1 MVLAD
6 SNGISRAP
14 SYLGYFHK
22 AAERIST
29 TGLSPSTVRHSNR
42 FAYTPAPHFTSPAEL
57 IRKVPQPRPCNA
69 RRLSH
74 MARFSP
80 IRVRSPLLTE
90 SLLFSLPEGTEM
102 FHFPSFP
109 PRSLCV
115 QLRVIRHNT
124 VRGFPIRKSWY
135 QRPVI
140 DSSRLIADSHVLL
153 RLPMPRHPPCA
164 LKNLTTNMIKIITSA
179 KTLQSKESRKHT
191 TLKELCAPRFIII
204 RNCFA
209 KQTNQ
214 PTTPKE
220 LSVNPVSQ
228 DARVHYTVPKQQPHH
243 THHQH
248 HTPQKVRTM
257 LA

>member
-1 MVLAD
+1 M
-6 SNGISRAP
+6 
-14 SYLGYFHK
+14 
-22 AAERIST
+22 
-29 TGLSPSTVRHSNR
+29 VRHSNR

-57 IRKVPQPRPCNA
+57 IWKVPQPRPCNA

-74 MARFSP
+74 MYRFSP

-109 PRSLCV
+109 PHSLCV

-164 LKNLTTNMIKIITSA
+164 LKNLTTNMIKNLHELYVYTIERTKEHTPKRCAYQVHYHKKLLCKAKQNNQQPQRITSQFHLA
-179 KTLQSKESRKHT
+179 
-191 TLKELCAPRFIII
+191 
-204 RNCFA
+204 
-209 KQTNQ
+209 
-214 PTTPKE
+214 
-220 LSVNPVSQ
+220 SQ
-228 DARVHYTVPKQQPHH
+228 DARVHYTVPKQQPRH
-243 THHQH
+243 THHPH
-248 HTPQKVRTM
+248 HTNPQKKLTNQCE
-257 LA
+257 A